1 MFADSL
7 LDSAYGNRSHRGWAT
22 LASFAAQ
29 ALAACTLLILPLLHP
44 QGLPRLKLLSGL
56 SPILAPQ
63 PPPPKL
69 RVHSPTTVA
78 SNMSVDNQL
87 ISPPSIPPTI
97 RQLTEIIPPPPVDL
111 GSIGVENGT
120 GNRATSS
127 SVLNSI
133 AGAISS
139 VAPPKPTVTHRP
151 LLSHMM
157 EGNLIYRVEPR
168 YPPLA
173 IQARI
178 QGDVVLQAMISR
190 SGMIENLQLVSGHPM
205 LVHAAMDAVRQW
217 RYRPYIL
224 NDEAI
229 EVETQVTVK
238 FILNK

>member
-29 ALAACTLLILPLLHP
+29 ALVVCTLLILPLIHP
-44 QGLPRLKLLSGL
+44 EGLPRLKLLSGIG
-56 SPILAPQ
+56 PILA

-69 RVHSPTTVA
+69 REHPPTTVA

-87 ISPPSIPPTI
+87 ISPPSIPSTI
-97 RQLTEIIPPPPVDL
+97 RRLAEIIPPPPVDL
-111 GSIGVENGT
+111 GGVGVENGT
-120 GNRATSS
+120 GTHATLNA
-127 SVLNSI
+127 VMNSI
-133 AGAISS
+133 ASAMSS

-205 LVHAAMDAVRQW
+205 LVRAAMDAVRQW

-224 NDEAI
+224 NDEPI

-238 FILNK
+238 FVLNK

>member
-29 ALAACTLLILPLLHP
+29 ALAVCTLLILPLLHP

-56 SPILAPQ
+56 SPIVAP
-63 PPPPKL
+63 PSPPPKL
-69 RVHSPTTVA
+69 QVHPATPSVSNLSADNRVT
-78 SNMSVDNQL
+78 M
-87 ISPPSIPPTI
+87 
-97 RQLTEIIPPPPVDL
+97 
-111 GSIGVENGT
+111 
-120 GNRATSS
+120 S
-127 SVLNSI
+127 SV
-133 AGAISS
+133 
-139 VAPPKPTVTHRP
+139 VPPKPTVTHRP

-205 LVHAAMDAVRQW
+205 LVRAAMDAVRQW

-224 NDEAI
+224 NDEPI

-238 FILNK
+238 FVLNK